1 MAIERASLTQDYDV
15 GELGRFGN
23 QIRSIPLLLERP
35 LGFGPLRF
43 GEFFPQDPHQ
53 TFLSTFASYGWAGG
67 LAFAAFTATTL
78 YLGWSLALRRS
89 PFQAEA
95 IALWSACFPQILQG
109 VQIDTEHW
117 RHLYLIT
124 GCVYGL
130 AAAARRVQ
138 ATKLSSTPIAAEA
151 AISTAP

>member
-1 MAIERASLTQDYDV
+1 MV
-15 GELGRFGN
+15 GVL
-23 QIRSIPLLLERP
+23 
-35 LGFGPLRF
+35 
-43 GEFFPQDPHQ
+43 
-53 TFLSTFASYGWAGG
+53 
-67 LAFAAFTATTL
+67 
-78 YLGWSLALRRS
+78 
-89 PFQAEA
+89 
-95 IALWSACFPQILQG
+95 PQILQG

-124 GCVYGL
+124 GCIYGI